1 MRSLSKIRLGEHPDV
16 RVRGAIIHKVS
27 VVQVFL
33 LEPKDSPPCT
43 DSFDNKVSIVQ
54 AFLLETKES
63 PPCTDSF
70 DNKVSVVQAFLLE
83 TKESPP
89 WRGGFG
95 RSLVEDG
102 VGNYFKLQ
110 S

>member
-16 RVRGAIIHKVS
+16 RVRGAIIYKVS

-63 PPCTDSF
+63 PP
-70 DNKVSVVQAFLLE
+70 
-83 TKESPP
+83 

-102 VGNYFKLQ
+102 VGNYFKL
-110 S
+110 